1 MRGRNIT
8 NNIIIIQEVIH
19 SMYNKK
25 EKKIYE
31 SMMKFL
37 KNTLKD
43 IGLPKSISNVIMNY
57 MTTSSM
63 HIIRN
68 ENVIDSFLSLE
79 A

>member
-1 MRGRNIT
+1 
-8 NNIIIIQEVIH
+8 
-19 SMYNKK
+19 
-25 EKKIYE
+25 
-31 SMMKFL
+31 MMKFL

-68 ENVIDSFLSLE
+68 ENVIDSFHSLE